1 MGTSVIRALLID
13 DEPSLLEISKQFL
26 EFDHSISV
34 DTAISATDAQKLIV
48 RREYDVIISDY
59 HMPGKDGIQLLKEIR
74 TAGNRVP
81 FIIFTGKGREEVAI
95 EALNA
100 GADFYLQK
108 GGQSASQFAE
118 LANMIKQAYSRKE
131 GEWKLRI
138 SEERYRSLFANSV
151 DAVMLTTNDFESI
164 LSANPSACKMFGM
177 TEDEIRKFGVKN
189 LIIDD
194 KAWESVLRRL
204 NQTGIAK
211 GEFTYKRKDGT
222 TFTGETTSGIL
233 TGHYGIARISMIVRD
248 ITERKLAG
256 EVIRESEARLWTYMD
271 NAPEGVFIVDRFGDY
286 QDVNKTACSML
297 GYSQEEL
304 LKLNFADI
312 VEKSVLQDSLKKFQQ
327 LLENGAM
334 AQETILVKKDGTNLP
349 VYLNAVEL
357 PNKEFMAFCTDI
369 TERNQAEGAL
379 RESEERYRN
388 LYEGVP
394 IGYQSL
400 DAKGEIITVND
411 AWLKTLGYHR
421 EEVIGRPFEDL
432 LTPGYKTKYIECFS
446 KFKREGAV
454 LDVELQMV
462 RKDGSEILVS
472 FNGKISY
479 DEKGEVNQTHCVFI
493 DITERKQAEERNQL
507 LASALEQVNN
517 AVVFVNKDDDVL
529 YWNKM
534 AENLYQWKAGEAIG
548 KKINELVVPYISSD
562 QAHRIMRTVRD
573 TGRWEGEFRVRRKDG
588 SLFDAY
594 VSDTLIKDAQGNR
607 IGMVGISNDVT
618 MRKRAEVALQVVNKK
633 LNLLSSITR
642 HDIKNQ
648 LMVLDGN
655 LTLMAKRHLAPASK
669 ELLRKSESAVD
680 RISAMIDFTKEYE
693 NVGVQAPIWQNV
705 RSLIEEEAKNVV
717 LGPIKLGNDVPIGIE
732 VYADPLTAK
741 MFHNLID
748 NAMRHGVKVTS
759 LHFFMEEIDGDRA
772 IICED
777 DGIGISSD
785 MKKELFT
792 QGSGKSHGFGL
803 FLSSEILSITGIS
816 IEENGEPGKGAKF
829 VIKVPAEGLRTTNEK
844 RISN

>member
-1 MGTSVIRALLID
+1 MGTSVIRVLLID

-34 DTAISATDAQKLIV
+34 DAAISATDAQKLIG
-48 RREYDVIISDY
+48 RREYDVIVSDY
-59 HMPGKDGIQLLKEIR
+59 YMPGKDGIQLLKEIR
-74 TAGNRVP
+74 MAGNRVP

-118 LANMIKQAYSRKE
+118 LVNMIKQAYARKE

-138 SEERYRSLFANSV
+138 SEERYRSLFENSV
-151 DAVMLTTNDFESI
+151 DAVMLTTNDFESV

-177 TEDEIRKFGVKN
+177 TEDEVRKIGIKN

-204 NQTGIAK
+204 NQTGIVK

-256 EVIRESEARLWTYMD
+256 EVIRESEARFWTYMD
-271 NAPEGVFIVDRFGDY
+271 NAPEGIFIIDGFGNY

-312 VEKSVLQDSLKKFQQ
+312 VEKSVLQDALKKFQQ
-327 LLENGAM
+327 LIENGAM
-334 AQETILVKKDGTNLP
+334 TQETILVKKDGTNLP
-349 VYLNAVEL
+349 VFLNAVKL
-357 PNKEFMAFCTDI
+357 PNEKFMAFCTDI
-369 TERNQAEGAL
+369 TERNQAEDAL
-379 RESEERYRN
+379 RDSEERYRN

-400 DAKGEIITVND
+400 DANGEIITVND
-411 AWLKTLGYHR
+411 AWLKTLGYDR
-421 EEVIGRPFEDL
+421 EDVIGRPFEDL
-432 LTPGYKTKYIECFS
+432 LSPGYKAKYIECFS
-446 KFKREGAV
+446 TFKREGAV
-454 LDVELQMV
+454 LDAELQIV

-479 DEKGEVNQTHCVFI
+479 DEKGEVKQTHCVFI

-517 AVVFVNKDDDVL
+517 AVVFANRDDDVL

-534 AENLYQWKAGEAIG
+534 AESLYQWKADEAIG
-548 KKINELVVPYISSD
+548 KKINELVVPDISLD
-562 QAHRIMRTVRD
+562 QAHRISRTVRD

-594 VSDTLIKDAQGNR
+594 VSDTMIKDAQGNR

-618 MRKRAEVALQVVNKK
+618 MRKRAEVALKVVNKK

-655 LTLMAKRHLAPASK
+655 LTLMAKRHLVPASE

-705 RSLIEEEAKNVV
+705 RLLVEEEAKNVV
-717 LGPIKLGNDVPIGIE
+717 LGPIKLVNDVPIGIE
-732 VYADPLTAK
+732 IYADPLTAK

-748 NAMRHGVKVTS
+748 NAIRHGVKVTT
-759 LHFFMEEIDGDRA
+759 LHFFMEVTDGTRA

-777 DGIGISSD
+777 DGVGISSD

-792 QGSGKSHGFGL
+792 HGSGKGHGFGL

-829 VIKVPAEGLRTTNEK
+829 VIKVPAEGLRITKEK